1 MNCIGSVLGGMLER
15 GSGHIVNMSSDAG
28 RKVYF
33 YGEKCDPLQIL
44 SDLFA
49 N

>member
-1 MNCIGSVLGGMLER
+1 MNCIGGVLGGMLER

-33 YGEKCDPLQIL
+33 VENRLIQIKY
-44 SDLFA
+44 
-49 N
+49 

>member
-1 MNCIGSVLGGMLER
+1 MNCIGSVLGGMLQR

-33 YGEKCDPLQIL
+33 TENSLIQIKY
-44 SDLFA
+44 
-49 N
+49 

>member
-28 RKVYF
+28 RKVHF
-33 YGEKCDPLQIL
+33 MVNCVIQIKY
-44 SDLFA
+44 
-49 N
+49 